1 MIKKITLI
9 LAAAGVLGCGSM
21 AFADTTTSTD
31 ATLQQEIKALQAKL
45 DALETKVSK
54 NQATQASQTSN
65 LPSSSKSTS
74 TASAPSSSNAA
85 DTMHPSH
92 ATGSSMSNVLVSSY
106 IGVEPRYDGFNLI
119 VNNPGVNNDV
129 ALLKLRK
136 SEAAAYEQAGQTYGE
151 TPELIFSGVVEGTSI
166 YTSPYNDSSAGAD
179 FDLTDAELDTFI
191 EANRW
196 VSGFMTFTYN
206 SGSDGEANR
215 VNNSELQLGQ
225 GYLTIGDFSTT
236 PIYGSAGQMYVPFGR
251 YLSYMIT
258 SPSTKTLGRIQTR
271 AVNLGYHS
279 TDSEIAP
286 FAAVY
291 GYQGATEIDGNPAS
305 NDDVE
310 AYGGNLGVNFAKGDY
325 SATLGTS
332 FTSNIAESSGFQG
345 DGSEG
350 SGFSQNSGSEDLAER
365 IPGVDVNG
373 QISYKDYTLLAEFVE
388 ATQEFDA
395 SDLSY
400 NDHGAQPKALDIE
413 AAYSFELW
421 RPSYVAAAY
430 GQSWQ
435 SLALGVPAKN
445 YGIVYSTAIWR
456 NTALSCEFMHNIG
469 YSNGSTANLD
479 GQPSANTD
487 TVGENY
493 NTVSLRFDLFF

>member
-21 AFADTTTSTD
+21 ALAGTTAATESTV
-31 ATLQQEIKALQAKL
+31 QQEIKALQAQL
-45 DALETKVSK
+45 AALETKVSK
-54 NQATQASQTSN
+54 NQSNQLSQASHAPSQSTPVSVAN
-65 LPSSSKSTS
+65 VSSSST
-74 TASAPSSSNAA
+74 A
-85 DTMHPSH
+85 DTMHPS
-92 ATGSSMSNVLVSSY
+92 SVSDVSMANVLVSSY
-106 IGVEPRYDGFNLI
+106 IGVEPRYDGSHLI

-136 SEAAAYEQAGQTYGE
+136 AEAAAYEQAGQTYGA
-151 TPELIFSGVVEGTSI
+151 TPELIFSGELEATSVYTTPYANTSSGT
-166 YTSPYNDSSAGAD
+166 N

-196 VSGFMTFTYN
+196 VSGFMTVTYN

-215 VNNSELQLGQ
+215 INNSEVQLGQ

-236 PIYGSAGQMYVPFGR
+236 PFYGSAGQMYVPFGR
-251 YLSYMIT
+251 YSSYMIS

-271 AVNLGYHS
+271 AVNLGYYS
-279 TDSEIAP
+279 TDAELAP

-291 GYQGATEIDGNPAS
+291 GYQGATEIDGDPAS

-310 AYGGNLGVNFAKGDY
+310 AYGGNVGIHFSHGDY
-325 SATLGTS
+325 SAVLATS
-332 FTSNIAESSGFQG
+332 FTSNIAESSGLQG

-350 SGFSQNSGSEDLAER
+350 SGFSQSSGSEELAKR

-373 QISYKDYTLLAEFVE
+373 QVSYKDYTLLAEYVE

-395 SDLSY
+395 NDLSY
-400 NDHGAQPKALDIE
+400 NGHGAQPKALDIE

-421 RPSYVAAAY
+421 HPSYVAAAY

-445 YGIVYSTAIWR
+445 YGVVYSTAIWR
-456 NTALSCEFMHNIG
+456 NTALSFEVMHNIG
-469 YSNGSTANLD
+469 YSNDSTANLN
-479 GQPSANTD
+479 GQSSANTD
-487 TVGENY
+487 TVGESY